1 MSPGYEHVDWKLL
14 KRTDPIAGGSRLHGL
29 LQPGRFFW
37 ARALPWSVVLGIA
50 LWIAYKF
57 VKGVDIGLGL
67 GGTGVPTTLGVLAA
81 LALYALSVRLIE
93 QRRADELAV
102 ARLAP
107 ELATGIAFGAALF
120 LAIMGVLLAMG
131 AYTMTGPTVA
141 SPWEPLGEASEGAV
155 EELIFRG
162 AIFRLLWTCFGIPWA
177 LGLSSALFGAMHLIK
192 PGADLM
198 AVLGVI
204 LRHSALSALC
214 AEWPAVGIDRLS
226 YWLEL
231 RRGLCVRRAG
241 FRKRAWPEL
250 I

>member
-1 MSPGYEHVDWKLL
+1 VDWKLL

-57 VKGVDIGLGL
+57 VKGVGIGLGL
-67 GGTGVPTTLGVLAA
+67 GGTGVQTTLGVLAA

-93 QRRADELAV
+93 QRRVDELAV

-107 ELATGIAFGAALF
+107 ELATGIALGAALF

-162 AIFRLLWTCFGIPWA
+162 AIFRLLWTSDFRLRYSGRCT
-177 LGLSSALFGAMHLIK
+177 SSSRV
-192 PGADLM
+192 PTSWRCS
-198 AVLGVI
+198 V
-204 LRHSALSALC
+204 
-214 AEWPAVGIDRLS
+214 
-226 YWLEL
+226 
-231 RRGLCVRRAG
+231 
-241 FRKRAWPEL
+241 
-250 I
+250 